1 MKIWRDGRRP
11 RDEGAALIMVMG
23 AMTVAMLVASVALN
37 HGLQNAKHA
46 RQSTAWYQAF
56 AAAQAGIDDYLA
68 RLNENDN
75 YWQTVDCDNE
85 ALEGATTRTNSCGW
99 NASTEP
105 GWLDVPGSTNAEFHY
120 DVDVTSTHVDGT
132 VDLVATGRVDEAGEY
147 STRSL
152 QVTLRRGGFGEFL
165 YYTVY
170 ETKDPAD
177 YSNPTAMA
185 DCATYAWAVPSRRS
199 ACQTIAFSGDDVING
214 PMHTNDTMLLRDN
227 SSRQGT
233 HFKGTV
239 TTSRPACRDANGPS
253 QAYKC
258 YTFDTYS
265 SVHPRFDKGIAYR
278 EEVEIPESIGD
289 LRKYVTPG
297 LDPEPPLGCLYT
309 GPTRIQFIPQPGTG
323 PATMRVWSRWSKSLN
338 PGCGNPNSSWPQVV
352 NVPQNNLIMVQ
363 DVPAQ
368 QLEPSAGACRARSID
383 ATGTWSANPTGTSAT
398 NGSLPQS
405 GDFNQRSSNPDAN
418 CRYGTVYL
426 DGTLKGRVTISA
438 DNNIVVV
445 GNVTYQG
452 GQNGTDAL
460 GLVSSNSVQ
469 IYHPVTTVCT
479 REDRDDNC
487 IAWGPGS
494 NMSRPSSLGGTT
506 FRNPVLQAAILTLQ
520 HSFEVQEYD
529 VGSGLGDLTIY
540 GTIAQRFRGAVGT
553 SGGTGYD
560 KDYNYDSRLRYAPPP
575 YFLDPVRSSWGMKT
589 FGEVAP
595 RYRS

>member
-1 MKIWRDGRRP
+1 MTTR
-11 RDEGAALIMVMG
+11 RDEGSALLLVIA
-23 AMTVAMLVASVALN
+23 AMTVAMLVVSVAL
-37 HGLQNAKHA
+37 HYGLQNNQHAK
-46 RQSTAWYQAF
+46 RSTAWYQAF
-56 AAAQAGIDDYLA
+56 AAAQAGVDDYLA
-68 RLNENDN
+68 RLNELDT
-75 YWQTVDCDNE
+75 YWQTVDCDND
-85 ALEGATTRTNSCGW
+85 ALKGATTRANSCGW

-105 GWLDVPGSTNAEFHY
+105 GWLDVPGSTNAQFHY
-120 DVDVTSTHVDGT
+120 DVDTSNTHVDGT
-132 VDLVATGRVDEAGEY
+132 VDLVATGRIVGSGET

-177 YSNPTAMA
+177 YSNPTEKAS
-185 DCATYAWAVPSRRS
+185 CARYAWANPARPGPST
-199 ACQTIAFSGDDVING
+199 CTVIAFSGDDVING
-214 PMHTNDTMLLRDN
+214 PLHTNDTMLLRDN
-227 SSRQGT
+227 SSRQGP

-239 TTSRPACRDANGPS
+239 TTSRPACRDANGPA

-278 EEVEIPESIGD
+278 EVVEIPESIGD

-309 GPTRIQFIPQPGTG
+309 GPTRIQFIAPSGSG
-323 PATMRVWSRWSKSLN
+323 PATMRVWSRWSKTLN
-338 PGCGNPNSSWPQVV
+338 PGCGNPNASWPQVV

-363 DVPAQ
+363 DVPASQ
-368 QLEPSAGACRARSID
+368 AQPTSGACPARSID
-383 ATGTWSANPTGTSAT
+383 ATGTWNATGTTTT
-398 NGSLPQS
+398 NGSIPQS
-405 GDFNQRSSNPDAN
+405 GDYNNRAGNPDAN

-445 GNVTYQG
+445 GNVTYHG
-452 GQNGTDAL
+452 GQSGTDAL

-479 REDRDDNC
+479 REDRYDNC
-487 IAWGPGS
+487 VAWGPGS
-494 NMSRPSSLGGTT
+494 NMNRPSSLGGTV
-506 FRNPVLQAAILTLQ
+506 FRDAVLQAAILTLQ

-529 VGSGLGDLTIY
+529 VGSGLGKLTIF

-560 KDYNYDSRLRYAPPP
+560 KNYNYDSRLRYAPPP

-589 FGEVAP
+589 FGEISP
-595 RYRS
+595 RYDD